1 MRKDIYSAFGDF
13 MIYGLGAVAMQAVSI
28 LLIPVYTRWLG
39 VADYGV
45 LSLLMGIQFMLVP
58 LAQAGMG
65 SALFRS
71 YYDYNDEAGHRGVI
85 NTAFWLLLPVGAW
98 RAVSKRA
105 SSSGRPRGS
114 GLNPRTERR
123 MRMSRCRSSGLT
135 GEVRGMGRKSASGSS
150 SWRRAPVGHTATQW
164 PQRMQG

>member
-71 YYDYNDEAGHRGVI
+71 YYDYNDEAGHRGV
-85 NTAFWLLLPVGAW
+85 A
-98 RAVSKRA
+98 
-105 SSSGRPRGS
+105 GRTGGISPPRRGS
-114 GLNPRTERR
+114 TFRGKPPHQECGNP
-123 MRMSRCRSSGLT
+123 G
-135 GEVRGMGRKSASGSS
+135 A
-150 SWRRAPVGHTATQW
+150 
-164 PQRMQG
+164 